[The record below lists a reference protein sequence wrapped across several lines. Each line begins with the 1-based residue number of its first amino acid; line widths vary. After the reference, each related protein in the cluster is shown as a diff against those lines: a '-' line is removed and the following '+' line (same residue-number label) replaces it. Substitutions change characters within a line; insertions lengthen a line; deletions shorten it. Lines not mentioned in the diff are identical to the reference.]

1 MRTIHLDNTAYQLPE
16 RWADVPPERLAQLLQ
31 LVYFTPAT
39 GDSYLEIIRLALN
52 AKPRVWKLLM
62 RKHFGN
68 QVGKKARTANAIVLR
83 DLYRLLG
90 WMESEPIHERPFGS
104 ISVNGVDYLLPET
117 GFLTMSFGELTD
129 AYIHFLAYIRQLVP
143 GNERLNLL
151 VATLCR
157 PAAPGNR
164 PADWNGDER
173 ELYNEYIA
181 RERAALVNE
190 LAEADK
196 LAVLLF
202 FAGNMKT
209 LLGQYAIFGDGD
221 GEPEEY
227 PAQGLVKNAHLLAE
241 KHIFGNMSGTK
252 AANVHEVLLYLEE
265 HRKDLLAEYERNK
278 AANQ

>member
-39 GDSYLEIIRLALN
+39 GESYLEIIRLALN
-52 AKPRVWKLLM
+52 EKPRVWKLLM
-62 RKHFGN
+62 RKHFGP
-68 QVGKKARTANAIVLR
+68 QIGKRARTANAIVLR

-104 ISVNGVDYLLPET
+104 ISVKGVDYLLPET

-157 PAAPGNR
+157 PPAPGNR

-173 ELYNEYIA
+173 ELYNEYIS

-241 KHIFGNMSGTK
+241 KHIFGNMNGTK